1 MQKLSEVNALPEL
14 IAFLKKTDI
23 SPKLRKS
30 ALWILAKIL
39 SKKHGVILNEQ
50 YKILDSINYYFC
62 TCEDFAMKG
71 TISYIINYAAQ
82 NEELKPAIG
91 RIGWLFFYNSNICFP
106 SNMASL
112 YLNGGEIFENKKF
125 FEDCDK
131 INKYI
136 ILNEVINI

>member
-1 MQKLSEVNALPEL
+1 L
-14 IAFLKKTDI
+14 IAYLEKPGLSSKLK
-23 SPKLRKS
+23 KS

-39 SKKHGVILNEQ
+39 SKKHGANLNEQ
-50 YKILDSINYYFC
+50 YKVLDSINYYFC
-62 TCEDFAMKG
+62 TCEDYAMKG

-82 NEELKPAIG
+82 NDELRPAIG

-106 SNMASL
+106 SNMNSL
-112 YLNGGEIFENKKF
+112 YLNGGEIYENKKF

-136 ILNEVINI
+136 TLNEVIKINI